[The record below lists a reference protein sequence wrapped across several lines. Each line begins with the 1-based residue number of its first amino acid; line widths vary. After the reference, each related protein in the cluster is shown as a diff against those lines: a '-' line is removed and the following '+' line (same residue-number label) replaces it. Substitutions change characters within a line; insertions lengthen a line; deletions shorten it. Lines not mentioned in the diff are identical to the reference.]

1 MSQGRAGRPEA
12 AAAIWD
18 WRGPAGSEGVPGGAG
33 SARLRG
39 ALRAAVVA
47 AAGLAL
53 LLLGFPTPARLVFG
67 VAALVLLAALLSP
80 TGLYFGLERLFAALG
95 RATGRVLTWVLM
107 TPLFYLFFLPFG
119 LLFRRG
125 RRDRLRRFVDP
136 SATTY
141 WEPHDGPT
149 AASGSQERQY

>member
-1 MSQGRAGRPEA
+1 MSRRRVGRPEA

-18 WRGPAGSEGVPGGAG
+18 WRGPDGSEAAPGGAG

-39 ALRAAVVA
+39 ALRAALVA

-53 LLLGFPTPARLVFG
+53 LLLGFSIPARVVFG
-67 VAALVLLAALLSP
+67 VAVLVLLAALLSP
-80 TGLYFGLERLFAALG
+80 SGLYLGLERLFAALG

-125 RRDRLRRFVDP
+125 RRDRLRRYADP

-141 WEPHDGPT
+141 WEPHEGPT